1 MNWIDFIR
9 ISIVTGLLLLEIVF
23 VNYLIKKYW
32 GTFNRKNIIRRFD
45 RTISHSETSQIRVLG
60 TIILFIFV
68 FIVTLSL
75 YFPNVDEET
84 VWKRIWYAVGHFF
97 SQGLYNRQEDG
108 IHNLCIFFIN
118 LVSMILL
125 GGILISV
132 ISNVFQR
139 RIDKIKNGQVHYDF
153 SKHIVIFGYGKM
165 TLGLIKQLIAKCD
178 NEIVIQTTC
187 KIPDIYHE
195 LLCNISHELEKKVIL
210 ISGNRNSV
218 EDIEV
223 LRLEK
228 AEEIYILG
236 ETDEYEHDAINIECV
251 KKIHNILKSKNV
263 ATEKNCYVLF
273 ENQTTYA
280 ILQQYDFDELRTG
293 IPAKVENGN
302 KDFKT
307 NAYLNF
313 MPFNF
318 HEIWAHKIFIDGQY
332 SGLDEMAGTVK
343 YLPLD
348 REPILFDSDKTVHLL
363 IAGMSKMGIAFAI
376 LASHI
381 CHYPNFIRNKKLKT
395 RITFIDENA
404 DKEMYYLQGK
414 YRHLFNNMDYSF
426 TDILNPSNDFDSK
439 QQQTTKFTDIEWH
452 FIKGRIENPKVQ
464 SYIER
469 FADEENS
476 LLTIAVCLNLPSSA
490 IATSLY
496 FPDNIYLKQIPVLV
510 KQNSSYSILSM
521 LKDRGKYANIKPFGM
536 RDNCLD
542 FSQTV
547 DLLPKKIN
555 YVYNFYFNA
564 ATYRQIPTT
573 IPIDECNIQWKSLPV
588 SKQWSNRYHADMMNI
603 KIRSFEMDKHLE
615 NLEKDIDLIA
625 EVEHNRWNMEELLL
639 GYRPTNDVEK
649 KYIANGKI
657 NPNEL
662 KTSFI
667 HHDISPF
674 ESLPESKKDI
684 DRMISYAITVL
695 IKESE

>member
-1 MNWIDFIR
+1 MNWTDFIR
-9 ISIVTGLLLLEIVF
+9 ISIVTGLLLLETVF
-23 VNYLIKKYW
+23 AKYLIGKYW
-32 GTFNRKNIIRRFD
+32 GKFSRKNIIRRFD
-45 RTISHSETSQIRVLG
+45 RTISHSEISQIKVLG
-60 TIILFIFV
+60 TIILFIFIFV
-68 FIVTLSL
+68 VTLSL
-75 YFPNVDEET
+75 YFPSVHEET
-84 VWKRIWYAVGHFF
+84 VWKRVWHAVGHFF
-97 SQGLYNRQEDG
+97 SQGVYNRKEDG
-108 IHNLCIFFIN
+108 IHNFCIFFIN
-118 LVSMILL
+118 LAGMILL

-132 ISNVFQR
+132 ISNVLQR

-153 SKHIVIFGYGKM
+153 NKHIVIFGYGKM
-165 TLGLIKQLIAKCD
+165 TLGLIKQLTAKYN
-178 NEIVIQTTC
+178 NEIVIQTTR

-195 LLCNISHELEKKVIL
+195 LLCNISHEPEKKVIL

-236 ETDEYEHDAINIECV
+236 ENDEYEHDAINIECV
-251 KKIHNILKSKNV
+251 KKINKILKSKNV
-263 ATEKNCYVLF
+263 TTEKNCHVLF
-273 ENQTTYA
+273 ENQATYA

-293 IPAKVENGN
+293 TAKTENGN
-302 KDFKT
+302 EVDEKG
-307 NAYLNF
+307 AYLNF

-318 HEIWAHKIFIDGQY
+318 CEIWAHKIFIDGQY
-332 SGLDEMAGTVK
+332 KGLDETAGTVK

-348 REPILFDSDKTVHLL
+348 REPILFDSDKTIHLL

-376 LASHI
+376 MASHI

-395 RITFIDENA
+395 RITFIDEKA

-414 YRHLFNNMDYSF
+414 YRHLFNNMNYSF
-426 TDILNPSNDFDSK
+426 TDILNPANDFACK
-439 QQQTTKFTDIEWH
+439 QPQATEFIDVEWH
-452 FIKGRIENPKVQ
+452 FIKGRIENPQIQ

-469 FADEENS
+469 CADEENS
-476 LLTIAVCLNLPSSA
+476 LLTIAICLNLPSSA

-496 FPDNIYLKQIPVLV
+496 LPDNIYLKQIPVLV

-521 LKDRGKYANIKPFGM
+521 LKDRGKYAHVKPFGM
-536 RDNCLD
+536 LDNCLD

-547 DLLPKKIN
+547 DLIPKKIN
-555 YVYNFYFNA
+555 YVYNFYFNT

-573 IPIDECNIQWKSLPV
+573 VPVDECNRQWKSLPV
-588 SKQWSNRYHADMMNI
+588 SKQWSNRYHADMMNT
-603 KIRSFEMDKHLE
+603 KIRSFELDKHPE

-639 GYRPTNDVEK
+639 GYRPTNDVENK
-649 KYIANGKI
+649 DIANGKI

-674 ESLPESKKDI
+674 ESLLENKKNI
-684 DRMISYAITVL
+684 DRMISYAIPVL
-695 IKESE
+695 IKENN